1 MVRFLSADDRSAEN
15 SNRRP
20 ETTRGSQDVKI
31 TIVENGPI
39 IFKTDG
45 QVSFRMGTTNENKS
59 GSVALCRCGQSSTKP
74 FCDGAHRK
82 AEFKAMGGE
91 IDFTS

>member
-1 MVRFLSADDRSAEN
+1 MKV
-15 SNRRP
+15 
-20 ETTRGSQDVKI
+20 

-45 QVSFRMGTTNENKS
+45 QVSVRIGTTSETKS
-59 GSVALCRCGQSSTKP
+59 GSVALCRCGHSSNKP

-82 AEFKAMGGE
+82 AEFKATAGE
-91 IDFTS
+91 LELSG

>member
-1 MVRFLSADDRSAEN
+1 MKV
-15 SNRRP
+15 
-20 ETTRGSQDVKI
+20 

-45 QVSFRMGTTNENKS
+45 EASFRTGTGSEKKS

-74 FCDGAHRK
+74 FCDGTHRK
-82 AEFKAMGGE
+82 AEFKASAGE
-91 IDFTS
+91 IDLPS